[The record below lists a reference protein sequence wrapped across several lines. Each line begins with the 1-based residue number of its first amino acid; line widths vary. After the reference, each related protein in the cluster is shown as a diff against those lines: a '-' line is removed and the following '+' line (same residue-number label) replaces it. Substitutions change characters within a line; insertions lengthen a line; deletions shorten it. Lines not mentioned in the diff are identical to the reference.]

1 MARVIREPSELL
13 RRTVG
18 PSAPVF
24 DPAVIERPQAEI
36 VGEPDALP
44 LLAFVL
50 QRLMREHS
58 TTGTVGKA
66 ELDRTG
72 GVTAAIESE
81 AEAALADAGI
91 AADRGLRRK
100 VLRRLFIPRLA
111 RIDHES
117 KAPQRRVAGMNELPA
132 RLLGLVHA
140 LTQRRLLVRKLAALG
155 ENEGVPGTATL
166 EVAHEAL
173 LRRWPTL
180 TDLLAEDRD
189 ALLLLDGLLNA
200 ASDWDRAEPHRK
212 PDFLLHRGT
221 RLLDWEVEIIPAAAY
236 LAGCQAREDAERK
249 EQRAKSK
256 EQRAKSGRRRSRT
269 KRPDLPRLRRRRTSG
284 RGQSKSARWQSSG
297 RRRRKGRGQGL
308 GALLPGSRRAGR
320 LRRLRLC
327 GSRSWVGR
335 N

>member
-1 MARVIREPSELL
+1 MTVADDTRADEPRAESRVFEADVAKLLHLMVHSVYSDKSVFLRELISNATDAYEKLRYEAIAEPALL
-13 RRTVG
+13 
-18 PSAPVF
+18 
-24 DPAVIERPQAEI
+24 
-36 VGEPDALP
+36 GEDS
-44 LLAFVL
+44 
-50 QRLMREHS
+50 H
-58 TTGTVGKA
+58 
-66 ELDRTG
+66 
-72 GVTAAIESE
+72 
-81 AEAALADAGI
+81 
-91 AADRGLRRK
+91 
-100 VLRRLFIPRLA
+100 
-111 RIDHES
+111 
-117 KAPQRRVAGMNELPA
+117 
-132 RLLGLVHA
+132 LLGLVHA

-236 LAGCQAREDAERK
+236 LAGCQA
-249 EQRAKSK
+249 QRTQSAKSK